1 MRVQQ
6 LEGAR
11 RPALYMKQAMG
22 EVIEKRDLQQLVRS
36 RAALP
41 FGMTFFLPPRYT
53 CAAHSSSSSQA
64 IWWGLSKRPNF
75 WAKTPTEA
83 ALAHALHR
91 HAQRLLAAEVPPG
104 GEDAAFLHVHRPAPP

>member
-1 MRVQQ
+1 MSQ
-6 LEGAR
+6 LAGAR

-22 EVIEKRDLQQLVRS
+22 EAIEKRDLQQLVRPLPRHS
-36 RAALP
+36 RQRAS
-41 FGMTFFLPPRYT
+41 PPSPPPHT
-53 CAAHSSSSSQA
+53 LTHTPMLQA

-91 HAQRLLAAEVPPG
+91 HAQRLLSAEVPAG